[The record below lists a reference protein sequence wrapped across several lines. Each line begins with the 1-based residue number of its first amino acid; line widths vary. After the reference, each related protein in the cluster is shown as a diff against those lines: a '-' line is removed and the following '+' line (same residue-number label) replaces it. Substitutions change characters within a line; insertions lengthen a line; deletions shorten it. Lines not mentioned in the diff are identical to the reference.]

1 MYAGQAA
8 GMSMMLAATIGVVV
22 LALLFD
28 FTNGFHDSA
37 NSISTVVATGVLRP
51 RWAVAWAA
59 FFNFIAFLLFGT
71 AVANTIG
78 QTVKLGV
85 ASTALVFSALLG
97 AVVWNYASW
106 WLGLPTSSSHALIGG
121 LTGAGIAAG
130 GLGAIHWSS
139 VRKAA
144 LFMVISPVAGLV
156 LGALLMLVVRVIL
169 RVTKTDGTGRPVKGL
184 QLLSSAA
191 VSLGHGSN
199 DAQKTMGVIVALL
212 VANGYLRQS
221 GDKLQIPLWVV
232 LAAHTAIAVGTLSG
246 GWRIVRTLGT
256 RITELHPAD
265 GFAAETA
272 AATALFTST
281 GLGAPVSTTHT
292 VAGAITGVGV
302 VHRSVRWNIFGSM
315 IMAWAVTIP
324 AAAIMAATVY
334 RIVRLPRPVSV
345 VLIVVVLVV
354 LASSVMMAA
363 RRTVGAADL
372 EREIRD
378 RDRRSAPTAMPA

>member
-1 MYAGQAA
+1 
-8 GMSMMLAATIGVVV
+8 MSVMVAATIGVVI

-28 FTNGFHDSA
+28 YTNGFHDSA

-59 FFNFIAFLLFGT
+59 FFNFVAFLFFGT

-78 QTVKLGV
+78 QTVKLGI

-130 GLGAIHWSS
+130 GLNAIQWGS

-156 LGALLMLVVRVIL
+156 LGALLMLVARAIL
-169 RVTKTDGTGRPVKGL
+169 RLTKSDGTGRPVKGL

-199 DAQKTMGVIVALL
+199 DAQKTMGVITALL
-212 VANGYLRQS
+212 IANGYLHQS
-221 GDKLQIPLWVV
+221 SNKLQIPIWVV
-232 LAAHTAIAVGTLSG
+232 LAAHAMIAAGTLSG

-256 RITELHPAD
+256 RITPLRPPD

-281 GLGAPVSTTHT
+281 ALGAPVSTTHT

-302 VHRSVRWNIFGSM
+302 AKGSVRWNTFGSM
-315 IMAWAVTIP
+315 TMAWVATIP
-324 AAAIMAATVY
+324 AAAVMAAAIY
-334 RIVRLPRPVSV
+334 RIVKLPSPVSAILV
-345 VLIVVVLVV
+345 VGVLVA
-354 LASSVMMAA
+354 LAASVVAA
-363 RRTVGAADL
+363 TRRTIGPADL
-372 EREIRD
+372 EREIKEHG
-378 RDRRSAPTAMPA
+378 RRPEPTTAPT

>member
-1 MYAGQAA
+1 
-8 GMSMMLAATIGVVV
+8 MSLMLAATIGVVV
-22 LALLFD
+22 LALVFD
-28 FTNGFHDSA
+28 YTNGFHDSA

-59 FFNFIAFLLFGT
+59 LFNFVAFLFFGT
-71 AVANTIG
+71 AVANTVG

-85 ASTALVFSALLG
+85 ASTSLVFSALLG

-106 WLGLPTSSSHALIGG
+106 WLALPTSSSHALIGG
-121 LTGAGIAAG
+121 LTGAGLTAG
-130 GLGAIHWSS
+130 GVNAIHWAS
-139 VRKAA
+139 VQKAA

-156 LGALLMLVVRVIL
+156 LGALLILIVRGIL
-169 RVTKTDGTGRPVKGL
+169 RLTGSDGSGRPVKGL

-199 DAQKTMGVIVALL
+199 DAQKTMGVIAALL
-212 VANGYLRQS
+212 VANGYLRQPGS
-221 GDKLQIPLWVV
+221 TLPIPLWVV
-232 LAAHTAIAVGTLSG
+232 LAAHAAIAAGTLSG

-256 RITELHPAD
+256 RITPLRPAD
-265 GFAAETA
+265 GFAAEAA

-302 VHRSVRWNIFGSM
+302 AKGSVRWDTFGSM
-315 IMAWAVTIP
+315 AMAWVATIP
-324 AAAIMAATVY
+324 AAAVTAAVIY
-334 RIVRLPRPVSV
+334 RLVTLPRPASAILV
-345 VLIVVVLVV
+345 VAVLAALVAGVVV
-354 LASSVMMAA
+354 AT
-363 RRTVGAADL
+363 RRTVRASDL

-378 RDRRSAPTAMPA
+378 QSQRPTPTATPA

>member
-1 MYAGQAA
+1 
-8 GMSMMLAATIGVVV
+8 MSVMVAATIGVVI

-28 FTNGFHDSA
+28 YTNGFHDSA

-59 FFNFIAFLLFGT
+59 FFNFVAFLFFGT

-78 QTVKLGV
+78 QTVKLGI

-130 GLGAIHWSS
+130 GLNAIQWGS

-156 LGALLMLVVRVIL
+156 LGALLMLVARAIL
-169 RVTKTDGTGRPVKGL
+169 RLTKSDGTGRPVKGL

-199 DAQKTMGVIVALL
+199 DAQKTMGVITALL
-212 VANGYLRQS
+212 IANGYLHQS
-221 GDKLQIPLWVV
+221 SNKLQIPIWVV
-232 LAAHTAIAVGTLSG
+232 LAAHAMIAAGTLSG

-256 RITELHPAD
+256 RITPLRPPD

-281 GLGAPVSTTHT
+281 ALGAPVSTTHT

-302 VHRSVRWNIFGSM
+302 AKGSVRWNTFGSM
-315 IMAWAVTIP
+315 TMAWVATIP
-324 AAAIMAATVY
+324 AAAGMAAAIY
-334 RIVRLPRPVSV
+334 RIVKLPPPVSAILV
-345 VLIVVVLVV
+345 VGVLVA
-354 LASSVMMAA
+354 LAASVVAA
-363 RRTVGAADL
+363 TRRTIGPADL
-372 EREIRD
+372 EREIKEHG
-378 RDRRSAPTAMPA
+378 RRPEPTTAPT